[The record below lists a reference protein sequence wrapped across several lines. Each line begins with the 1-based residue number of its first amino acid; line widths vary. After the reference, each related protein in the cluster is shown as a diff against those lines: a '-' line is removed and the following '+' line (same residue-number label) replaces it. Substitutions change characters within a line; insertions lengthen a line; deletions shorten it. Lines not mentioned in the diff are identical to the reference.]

1 MRYLVGERIETDY
14 RPFGVDI
21 TKILVYGSALG
32 DDVTPERV
40 MMNLARPVTGGDID
54 KTDCD
59 DTGYIIEQLCISEP
73 TTRRQVMDEVAATV
87 DWNYGFEENRTFFF
101 RRPFG
106 AGDVPD
112 SQLIVVSSADPALRE
127 WDVRVDRREL
137 CNRVVAYVRTKD
149 GHANCYIASE
159 PDGPLGTHYQTK
171 FLDLRDRTANDAQQ
185 IVDAYLADHLWP
197 RPTGTLVLTGP
208 VHLAD
213 GSTIEALHIRPGM
226 MLQNVDTDFGPQMIE
241 HVTGRLA
248 AREVTLTLGQR
259 SSRFDRMLARQQ
271 LQARKR
277 PKGKK

>member
-101 RRPFG
+101 RRPF
-106 AGDVPD
+106 
-112 SQLIVVSSADPALRE
+112 
-127 WDVRVDRREL
+127 
-137 CNRVVAYVRTKD
+137 
-149 GHANCYIASE
+149 
-159 PDGPLGTHYQTK
+159 
-171 FLDLRDRTANDAQQ
+171 
-185 IVDAYLADHLWP
+185 
-197 RPTGTLVLTGP
+197 
-208 VHLAD
+208 
-213 GSTIEALHIRPGM
+213 
-226 MLQNVDTDFGPQMIE
+226 
-241 HVTGRLA
+241 
-248 AREVTLTLGQR
+248 R
-259 SSRFDRMLARQQ
+259 SR
-271 LQARKR
+271 
-277 PKGKK
+277 